1 MLRFTFHQLQRE
13 AETTLAHSDIK
24 IQSVSRDF
32 FFVFAEQQM
41 SRRRKR
47 TVMRA
52 QEQRQGC
59 SHCKILIGGGE
70 SGSAISGPNEGS
82 LFFLVGMGVMNK
94 TVSVWS

>member
-1 MLRFTFHQLQRE
+1 
-13 AETTLAHSDIK
+13 
-24 IQSVSRDF
+24 
-32 FFVFAEQQM
+32 M